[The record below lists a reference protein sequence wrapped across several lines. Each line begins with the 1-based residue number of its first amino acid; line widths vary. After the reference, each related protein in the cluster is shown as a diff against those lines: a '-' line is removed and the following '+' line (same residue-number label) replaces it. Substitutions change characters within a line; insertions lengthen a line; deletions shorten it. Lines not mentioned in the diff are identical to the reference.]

1 MEKSKTTQKKTA
13 TKQAP
18 KADPVESVAVAQ
30 PLGHRPLATSGT
42 QEPARRKPSAARRVP
57 VQYTPRIPSAR
68 CPGC

>member
-1 MEKSKTTQKKTA
+1 MAKSKTTTKKTA

-18 KADPVESVAVAQ
+18 KADPVESVAVPQ
-30 PLGHRPLATSGT
+30 
-42 QEPARRKPSAARRVP
+42 QPARRKPAAVARRVP

>member
-1 MEKSKTTQKKTA
+1 MAKSKTTQKKTP

-18 KADPVESVAVAQ
+18 KANPVESDAVTQQ
-30 PLGHRPLATSGT
+30 PS
-42 QEPARRKPSAARRVP
+42 RRKPAAATRRVP

>member
-1 MEKSKTTQKKTA
+1 MAKSKTTQKKTP

-18 KADPVESVAVAQ
+18 KVDPVASVAVPQ
-30 PLGHRPLATSGT
+30 
-42 QEPARRKPSAARRVP
+42 QPARRKPSAARRVP